1 MICIQVHAHYVSASD
16 YSLKSLLTLLVDG
29 LAVAGNA
36 PRILMK
42 TARNGLP
49 FVSIIFCSLFSTLAY
64 MGINA
69 GPGRVFGWFV
79 NMTAVAGL
87 MTWFGIS
94 FTYIRFH
101 KGLLA
106 QGYDRST
113 LPFASKLQP
122 YAAWYAAVACLVVC
136 FVRVFAVIRSK
147 SSYSFHDHSS
157 ADSPSSSKANGQ
169 RTHSSPIIYHSPSSL
184 SFTLVRRPTTDC
196 PSSSRMKWTL

>member
-1 MICIQVHAHYVSASD
+1 
-16 YSLKSLLTLLVDG
+16 
-29 LAVAGNA
+29 
-36 PRILMK
+36 MK

-69 GPGRVFGWFV
+69 GSGRVFGWFV

-147 SSYSFHDHSS
+147 SSY
-157 ADSPSSSKANGQ
+157 
-169 RTHSSPIIYHSPSSL
+169 
-184 SFTLVRRPTTDC
+184 
-196 PSSSRMKWTL
+196 